1 MVYVRYDIKSRITEC
16 ENLPSSLEGLVI
28 ELSFNVKNGLR
39 ICSHNLHIN
48 STKEHMRVLLCCL
61 DQNIQK
67 YENIILMGDYNAE
80 ITENMEK
87 KPTCFK
93 TPAKPTCID
102 LIINKP
108 GMFQNVKTYE
118 TGLSDFHKLVVSIRK
133 LSYKKRPPRMIKYRD
148 CTNFS
153 NEHFKNSLYEKLT
166 MLLKK
171 QF

>member
-16 ENLPSSLEGLVI
+16 ENLPSSLEGFLI

-39 ICSHNLHIN
+39 ICSHNLPIN

-102 LIINKP
+102 LIIINLEC
-108 GMFQNVKTYE
+108 FRT
-118 TGLSDFHKLVVSIRK
+118 
-133 LSYKKRPPRMIKYRD
+133 
-148 CTNFS
+148 
-153 NEHFKNSLYEKLT
+153 
-166 MLLKK
+166 LKHMK
-171 QF
+171 QAYQIFIN